1 MKKPAGAALLAVLL
15 VTASWSVEAAFYG
28 TVRASVQPLRD
39 AIRGAAREMLPWAT
53 TASAAAAAP
62 LLHASPRPASP
73 GAARPSYRPSTPLL
87 PPPLSVGFQARPRA
101 LPRGG
106 DAFWEEPD
114 DGSGSDYEDE
124 GNQATGQRG
133 SPFASPFPSSRRAPV
148 RQQDREEQELR
159 REIELLLT
167 PEEEAILDQH
177 ETADVT
183 KISSTKW
190 HPLHTYALALQIP
203 LMDRLL
209 DDGVDIDLV
218 DKDGF
223 TPLHKAIIGK
233 KEAVISHLLRKGA
246 NPHVRDRDGATPLHY
261 AVQVGALQTVK
272 LLIKYKVDVNVA
284 DVDGWTPLHLAV
296 QSRNRDIAK
305 ILLVNGADQ
314 TRRTNGGKTP
324 LDLSLCFGR
333 DFNSYDLA
341 KLLKLVP
348 ANRAA

>member
-1 MKKPAGAALLAVLL
+1 MGPWSTPA
-15 VTASWSVEAAFYG
+15 S
-28 TVRASVQPLRD
+28 
-39 AIRGAAREMLPWAT
+39 
-53 TASAAAAAP
+53 SAAATAYP
-62 LLHASPRPASP
+62 LLYASPRPASSR
-73 GAARPSYRPSTPLL
+73 AAIPFYRRSAPL
-87 PPPLSVGFQARPRA
+87 PPPLSVGSRAPARA
-101 LPRGG
+101 LSRGG

-114 DGSGSDYEDE
+114 DGSGSEYEDE
-124 GNQATGQRG
+124 VKQATGQRI
-133 SPFASPFPSSRRAPV
+133 STFPSPLPFSRVDAA

-167 PEEEAILDQH
+167 PEEEAILDQN

-183 KISSTKW
+183 KISSPKW
-190 HPLHTYALALQIP
+190 HPLHSYALALQIP
-203 LMDRLL
+203 LMDKLL
-209 DDGVDIDLV
+209 DTGVDINLL

-284 DVDGWTPLHLAV
+284 DVDGWTPLHVAV

-305 ILLVNGADQ
+305 VLLLNGADQ

-348 ANRAA
+348 ANRTV

>member
-1 MKKPAGAALLAVLL
+1 
-15 VTASWSVEAAFYG
+15 
-28 TVRASVQPLRD
+28 
-39 AIRGAAREMLPWAT
+39 MLPWAA
-53 TASAAAAAP
+53 TASSSATASLAPPVHASRAAP
-62 LLHASPRPASP
+62 PL
-73 GAARPSYRPSTPLL
+73 YRPS
-87 PPPLSVGFQARPRA
+87 PPLPSLLSIGFRAPLRTRA
-101 LPRGG
+101 LSV
-106 DAFWEEPD
+106 DVNAFWEEPD

-124 GNQATGQRG
+124 GTQGATARR
-133 SPFASPFPSSRRAPV
+133 SSPFPSASPLSRLAAA
-148 RQQDREEQELR
+148 RQQEQQEPELR
-159 REIELLLT
+159 REIEGLLT
-167 PEEEAILDQH
+167 PEEQAILDQN
-177 ETADVT
+177 ETPDIAE
-183 KISSTKW
+183 ISSPKW

-203 LMDRLL
+203 LMDKLL
-209 DDGVDIDLV
+209 DSGVDINLV

-272 LLIKYKVDVNVA
+272 LLINKYTVDVNVA
-284 DVDGWTPLHLAV
+284 DVDGWTPLHLAI

-314 TRRTNGGKTP
+314 TRRTKGGRTP

-341 KLLKLVP
+341 KLVKLVS
-348 ANRAA
+348 ANRVV